1 MDKIIAE
8 NRYWINGQQ
17 QDYIPINDRAIQFG
31 DGCFTTARIR
41 NGNIDWLAAHLQRL
55 HQGCQRLFIT
65 EVNWYKVEQEMKAVA
80 NTYKDGVLK
89 VILTRG
95 NGGHGYSVFN
105 CTQPN
110 RILYF
115 SPWQNYYQR
124 LHINGAKLILSQL
137 RLTKNQVLAGIKH
150 LNRLEQVLIRIQID
164 QNHADEALVLDTQGM
179 IVECCSANIFW
190 RKKIQVFTPCLNDV
204 GIKGIMRHN
213 IITLL
218 YNSKY
223 EVQEVQESMET
234 LTDADEV
241 IITNAVMPVLPVCQI
256 GNCLYQSRELYN
268 MLITNYK

>member
-8 NRYWINGQQ
+8 KRYWINGQPQ
-17 QDYIPINDRAIQFG
+17 HYIPINDRAIQFG

-41 NGNIDWLAAHLQRL
+41 DGNIDWLAAHLQRL
-55 HQGCQRLFIT
+55 HQGCERLFISN
-65 EVNWYKVEQEMKAVA
+65 VNWHKLEQEMKAVA

-95 NGGHGYSVFN
+95 NGWHGYSVFH
-105 CTQPN
+105 CTKPN

-115 SPWQNYYQR
+115 SPWQNFYKK
-124 LHINGAKLILSQL
+124 LHINGAKLIFSQL
-137 RLTKNQVLAGIKH
+137 RLTKNPVLAGIKH

-190 RKKIQVFTPCLNDV
+190 RKKIKVFTPCLNEA

-218 YNSKY
+218 SNSKY
-223 EVQEVQESMET
+223 EVQEVQESMDT

-256 GNCLYQSRELYN
+256 GNVLYQSRELYN
-268 MLITNYK
+268 MLITHC